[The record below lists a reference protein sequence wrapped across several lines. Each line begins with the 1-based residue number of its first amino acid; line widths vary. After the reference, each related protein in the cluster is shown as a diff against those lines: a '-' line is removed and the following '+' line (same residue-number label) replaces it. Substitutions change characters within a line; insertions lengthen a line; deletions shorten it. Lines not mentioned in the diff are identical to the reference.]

1 MVLPPPPLNPCL
13 LLSTEHHIH
22 SILAQVLD
30 QNVYYAAPDD
40 MEDNGATVARD
51 NNSLYGH
58 SE

>member
-1 MVLPPPPLNPCL
+1 MLIAHNHLIL
-13 LLSTEHHIH
+13 H
-22 SILAQVLD
+22 SITTQVMD